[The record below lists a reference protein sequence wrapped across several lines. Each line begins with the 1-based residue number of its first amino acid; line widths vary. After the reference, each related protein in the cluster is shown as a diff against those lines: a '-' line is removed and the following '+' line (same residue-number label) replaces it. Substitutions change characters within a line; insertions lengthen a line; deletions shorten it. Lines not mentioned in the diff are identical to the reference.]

1 MSINQKQLKKA
12 GAKAGILRIGAADT
26 RQPDSLLKK
35 LQRRA
40 AEGRVTPFEE
50 QNLLARISPEKL
62 LPDCRSII
70 VIAIPYAAP
79 EKSVAVSSDQPR
91 GLVARCARALD
102 YHDVV
107 KDRAEAIIRIISDET
122 KNPFHYRILCDSS
135 PLVERELAF
144 RAGIGHIGDNCT
156 LITDLYGS
164 FTVLGTILV
173 NKEIETGEPSKKT
186 CINCQKCREAC
197 PTGALQAPFI
207 INPYLCLSYLTQA
220 PGVFPRE
227 MRPLLGNRIY
237 GCDECQNACPLNKER
252 AASPFAE
259 FAFNY
264 FPAEPFLLPM
274 LEMTG
279 KEYALTVGLTSAG
292 WRGKT
297 TLQRN
302 VIIALGN
309 SGDPRA
315 VKPLAR
321 LLENDSRPLIRLHSA
336 WALGRIGGSGARFYL
351 EKARHHEIDPAAREE
366 VEISL
371 EEQ

>member
-1 MSINQKQLKKA
+1 MSINLKRLKEA
-12 GAKAGILRIGAADT
+12 GAEAGVLSIGATDIH
-26 RQPDSLLKK
+26 QPGSLLKK

-40 AEGRVTPFEE
+40 AEKRVTPFEE
-50 QNLLARISPEKL
+50 QDLLARISPERL

-70 VIAIPYAAP
+70 VIAIPYASP
-79 EKSVAVSSDQPR
+79 VYPVATSSQQPR
-91 GLVARCARALD
+91 GLVARCARGID
-102 YHDVV
+102 YHDIV
-107 KDRAEAIIRIISDET
+107 KDRAEAIIRIISNEMVI
-122 KNPFHYRILCDSS
+122 PVHYRILCDSS

-144 RAGIGHIGDNCT
+144 RAGLGHIGDNCT

-164 FTVLGTILV
+164 FTALGTILV
-173 NKEIETGEPSKKT
+173 NKEIETGTPSRIT
-186 CINCQKCREAC
+186 CKNCQKCLEAC

-207 INPYLCLSYLTQA
+207 VNPYRCLSYLTQA
-220 PGVFPRE
+220 SGVFPRE
-227 MRPLLGNRIY
+227 MRLFLGNRIY
-237 GCDECQNACPLNKER
+237 GCDECQDACPLNKGI

-259 FAFNY
+259 LNFNY
-264 FPAEPFLLPM
+264 FPAEPLLLPM

-309 SGDPRA
+309 SGNPRA

-336 WALGRIGGSGARFYL
+336 WALGQIGSAEARFYL
-351 EKARHHEIDPAAREE
+351 EKARQHETDTAAREE
-366 VEISL
+366 VETSL